1 MFVSYMIFPQFL
13 YFFSYMIFPRFLL
26 TSFPNPHPL
35 WASES
40 IGFTK
45 GVLERQRKK
54 YDSHNFITQSWTE

>member
-13 YFFSYMIFPRFLL
+13 YFFVSYMIFPRFLL
-26 TSFPNPHPL
+26 TFFPHPL

-54 YDSHNFITQSWTE
+54 YDSHNLKTLMG

>member
-13 YFFSYMIFPRFLL
+13 YFFVSYMIFPRFLL
-26 TSFPNPHPL
+26 TSFPHPL